1 MPNTESFTAKYKP
14 TFDQERDEWVLRV
27 PSSSVML
34 KRDGSYEVRLP
45 IYAGR
50 ALAVGGNI
58 LRPIRKVYRDWL
70 LAEQGGLCPEC
81 HKGAKPDDDWNLDHQ
96 PPMASPESK
105 FIDYAKATS
114 NRVIH
119 RGCDP
124 AQQSRSR
131 VNSHRT
137 T

>member
-14 TFDQERDEWVLRV
+14 TFDPERDEWSLQV
-27 PSSSVML
+27 PSSAVTL
-34 KRDGSYEVRLP
+34 KQDGSYEIRLP
-45 IYAGR
+45 LYASR

-58 LRPIRKVYRDWL
+58 LRPKRKEYRDWL
-70 LAEQGGLCPEC
+70 LAQQGGLRAACGQ
-81 HKGAKPDDDWNLDHQ
+81 GARPDDQWNLDHQ

-105 FIDYAKATS
+105 FIDFAKATS

-124 AQQSRSR
+124 AQLSRSSSR
-131 VNSHRT
+131 
-137 T
+137 